1 MRSLGRFAVID
12 LIRDLLAI
20 VGSITVAYLFGAC
33 LADMFKHVPDHLP
46 PPREDSRDTQRRWG
60 RIQGR

>member
-1 MRSLGRFAVID
+1 MID
-12 LIRDLLAI
+12 VIRDLLAI